1 MDLNNIIKSIL
12 EELSNEIKDKD
23 NFKII
28 KKDILNPII
37 EDVINELYPYFMK
50 VTIVF
55 ITLFILLIIIIF
67 LNIRVIYYKSE

>member
-1 MDLNNIIKSIL
+1 MNLDSIIKKIL
-12 EELSNEIKDKD
+12 EELSLQVKDET

-28 KKDILNPII
+28 KQDILNPII

-50 VTIVF
+50 VTIIF

-67 LNIRVIYYKSE
+67 LNIRVIYKSG

>member
-1 MDLNNIIKSIL
+1 MNLDSIIKKIL
-12 EELSNEIKDKD
+12 EELSIQVKDET

-28 KKDILNPII
+28 KQDILNPII

-50 VTIVF
+50 VTIIF

-67 LNIRVIYYKSE
+67 LNIRVIYKSE

>member
-1 MDLNNIIKSIL
+1 MDLNKIIKLIL
-12 EELSNEIKDKD
+12 DELSLQVKNEQHFRIL
-23 NFKII
+23 

-50 VTIVF
+50 ATIIF

-67 LNIRVIYYKSE
+67 LNIRVIYHKSE

>member
-1 MDLNNIIKSIL
+1 MNLDSIIKKIL
-12 EELSNEIKDKD
+12 EELSLQVKNEQ
-23 NFKII
+23 NFRIL

-50 VTIVF
+50 ATIVF

-67 LNIRVIYYKSE
+67 LNIRVIYHKSE

>member
-1 MDLNNIIKSIL
+1 MNLDSIIKKIL
-12 EELSNEIKDKD
+12 EELSLQVKNEQ
-23 NFKII
+23 NFRIL

>member
-1 MDLNNIIKSIL
+1 MDLNKIMKLIL
-12 EELSNEIKDKD
+12 EELSLQVKNEH
-23 NFKII
+23 NFKIL

-50 VTIVF
+50 VTVIF

-67 LNIRVIYYKSE
+67 LNIRVIYHKSE

>member
-1 MDLNNIIKSIL
+1 MIVAIFEYLHPSQ
-12 EELSNEIKDKD
+12 
-23 NFKII
+23 F
-28 KKDILNPII
+28 
-37 EDVINELYPYFMK
+37 INELYPYFMK